1 MKVLTDNEKHLEEEQ
16 ARRAKKD
23 GDSEEEDEDG
33 FVDEDGSDDSD
44 GGEDMEK
51 IMSDIRKAKDK
62 AGDADIEDDGDD
74 SEVAGSELGDRP
86 AVPMPN
92 APSALA
98 LAGPDEH
105 AAEVERRE
113 AERQAGRIE
122 GQKADPKFS
131 KIFEMVRD
139 GIQSYRSTNVCT
151 EEVS

>member
-1 MKVLTDNEKHLEEEQ
+1 
-16 ARRAKKD
+16 
-23 GDSEEEDEDG
+23 
-33 FVDEDGSDDSD
+33 
-44 GGEDMEK
+44 
-51 IMSDIRKAKDK
+51 
-62 AGDADIEDDGDD
+62 
-74 SEVAGSELGDRP
+74 
-86 AVPMPN
+86 MPN

-122 GQKADPKFS
+122 GQKADPKFC

-139 GIQSYRSTNVCT
+139 GIQSFRSTNVAT